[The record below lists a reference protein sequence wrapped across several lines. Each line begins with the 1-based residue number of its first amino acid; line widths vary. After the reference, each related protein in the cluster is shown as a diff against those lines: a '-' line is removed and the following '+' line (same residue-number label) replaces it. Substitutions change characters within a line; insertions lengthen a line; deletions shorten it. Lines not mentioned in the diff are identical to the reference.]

1 MRVTVYLLALGMMM
15 GLGGCTTLPDRQ
27 TVAKNSAEFVNRAEA
42 ALAKKRE
49 QLAEL
54 ANDLKSDSPT
64 ARRNEVNSLMSQPRI
79 DPLTA
84 YLRNYANDPRYSRER
99 ALIRA
104 ERDKRCDAVGD
115 RYSERAPTQ
124 ANLERFRRG
133 YRLSCPTQIAA
144 FARRVNPP
152 QTVAETAPRDKTKRK
167 APAAVAA
174 TPAAT
179 PSTSATEARQPEK
192 DPAPA
197 RAQSTQR
204 RAASSDVA
212 SASASNCYLLYAIK
226 NFQEAQGD
234 CLQAARDGDAKSQH
248 HLADIAVTSNESDAA
263 RHWAEASANQGYPAG
278 QMLFAQ
284 LLQQDGDET
293 RALQLL
299 KQAAD
304 DGLTDASYEVGQ
316 AYLNGE
322 GTQAS
327 TAEAMRYFK
336 VAAERDHVPSQL
348 QLSRLYASS
357 DYPDAA
363 ESRRWLTRAA
373 EQESAEAQYALGMS
387 YSEGDSGQL
396 DYRQAYVWLSR
407 AMLNGDRRARAEL
420 ERIAPELTAEQLGEA
435 QAQVQSGR
443 AGRRP

>member
-1 MRVTVYLLALGMMM
+1 MRVTVYMLALGMMM

-42 ALAKKRE
+42 ALAKKRA

-54 ANDLKSDSPT
+54 ANDFKSDSPT
-64 ARRNEVNSLMSQPRI
+64 ARRNEVNSLLSQPRI

-84 YLRNYANDPRYSRER
+84 YLRTYENDPRYSRER

-115 RYSERAPTQ
+115 RYANRAATQ

-152 QTVAETAPRDKTKRK
+152 ETVAETTPRETPERKIAKPAAK
-167 APAAVAA
+167 APAEQSTASTQARTAA
-174 TPAAT
+174 KGPASTRPRTTTRQAAAPAAE
-179 PSTSATEARQPEK
+179 SEAV
-192 DPAPA
+192 
-197 RAQSTQR
+197 
-204 RAASSDVA
+204 SS
-212 SASASNCYLLYAIK
+212 CYLLYAIK
-226 NFQEAQGD
+226 NFQEAHGD

-248 HLADIAVTSNESDAA
+248 HLADIALTSNENEAA
-263 RHWAEASANQGYPAG
+263 RHWAKASAEQGYPAG

-284 LLQQDGDET
+284 LLQQNGDEAE
-293 RALQLL
+293 ALELL
-299 KQAAD
+299 KRAAD
-304 DGLTDASYEVGQ
+304 AGLTEANYEVGQ

-322 GTQAS
+322 GTPAS
-327 TAEAMRYFK
+327 TADAIRYLK
-336 VAAERDHVPSQL
+336 VAAERNHVASQL
-348 QLSRLYASS
+348 ELSRLYASS

-363 ESRRWLTRAA
+363 EARRWLMRAA

-387 YSEGDSGQL
+387 YSEGRNGQV
-396 DYRQAYVWLSR
+396 DYRRAYVWLSR